1 MYWFC
6 VLLYFN
12 YFFFKDLCTQL
23 WPTVSKISIFFIS
36 FFFFGSKTNV
46 LTLASFF
53 FIVVNCNELGSWW
66 CETKVYL
73 RIFQKHSHNLDS
85 ILPFYCKQLNK
96 INYLWKLLTFNNDI
110 RKLLTR
116 WKRTLI
122 QNNKNDNSLW

>member
-1 MYWFC
+1 MFC
-6 VLLYFN
+6 CILII
-12 YFFFKDLCTQL
+12 FFFLKTYVHNFDQL
-23 WPTVSKISIFFIS
+23 SAKSQSFSFP

>member
-1 MYWFC
+1 MFC
-6 VLLYFN
+6 CILII
-12 YFFFKDLCTQL
+12 FFFKRLMYTTLTNCQQNL
-23 WPTVSKISIFFIS
+23 NLFHFL

-96 INYLWKLLTFNNDI
+96 MNYLWKLLTFNNDI